1 MEGTELY
8 QALEAL
14 YAIREVLAQD
24 AMNFFAMFSG
34 YLVASY
40 LVGEKFTTSQL
51 IAVTSLYS
59 VFSAGPIVG
68 VYVAVVDLQLIPVGL
83 RVIQLQNPYFIPTI
97 MVLGWA
103 LSIAFMLDI
112 RRRAKNAGDA
122 EWLSLRAASRLTRR

>member
-8 QALEAL
+8 QALEAV

-24 AMNFFAMFSG
+24 AMNFFAMFSA

-40 LVGEKFTTSQL
+40 LVGEKLTTFQL
-51 IAVTSLYS
+51 IAVTLLYS

-68 VYVAVVDLQLIPVGL
+68 VYVAVVDLQSIPVGL
-83 RVIQLQNPYFIPTI
+83 RVIQLQEPFFIVTI
-97 MVLGWA
+97 MTLGWA

-112 RRRAKNAGDA
+112 RRRAKNVGGA
-122 EWLSLRAASRLTRR
+122 E